1 MKHIP
6 TIARCLLGLI
16 FVVFS
21 LNFWLG
27 FIPVP
32 PPPED
37 SAAAAFMGAIY
48 ASGFLTVVKILEL
61 LGGALL
67 LAGRYV
73 NFALAVLG
81 PIVVN
86 IVLYH
91 IFILQGG
98 YLMAVVVGVLAVVAL
113 AGRREFVNALCA
125 PK

>member
-6 TIARCLLGLI
+6 TIARYLLGLI
-16 FVVFS
+16 FVVFG

-48 ASGFLTVVKILEL
+48 ASGFLTVVKILEV

>member
-1 MKHIP
+1 MKHLP
-6 TIARCLLGLI
+6 TIARYLLGLV
-16 FVVFS
+16 FVVFG

-37 SAAAAFMGAIY
+37 SAAVAFMGAIY
-48 ASGFLTVVKILEL
+48 ASGFLTVVKILEVL
-61 LGGALL
+61 SGALL

-91 IFILQGG
+91 VFILQGG
-98 YLMAVVVGVLAVVAL
+98 YPMAGLVGLLAVVAL